1 MRSISGAA
9 VVIVAVFALEHDA
22 VAQEAWTYRARISAE
37 TEAARTNAR
46 SPVARRGVGAW
57 ETSQLFVGSVD
68 TSWDAGNRLRLSGGL
83 LGVGS
88 STAGVSVIAREAY
101 ARLSINSWIDVEAGK
116 RLVRWGVGYGFSPTG
131 VLDPPR
137 QATDPTDRLGR
148 NEGMPLA
155 RVDLFRGATSLTVAA
170 AAPRLWRGG
179 GASSMI
185 PSRLAAARMRTVLPR
200 GFEISLVVVAA
211 PGLRPSGGIS
221 TTHVVGQRLEWHGEV
236 LIHDGAATQGNGAAA
251 GGGAPGN
258 SSSNTGRQRGVS
270 AVAGF
275 QYTLPGVNV
284 VMEYHRQ
291 HAAEAD
297 DDRLFM
303 RAARAGAD
311 VTLAPELILVRG
323 LRDGSWTTVAG
334 LAWRASARIEPYAR
348 ALHLAGR
355 RASRAGLAPVSTT
368 LSVGVTAKF

>member
-1 MRSISGAA
+1 MRSISCAA
-9 VVIVAVFALEHDA
+9 FVLVTVFVFECDA

-37 TEAARTNAR
+37 TEAARANAR
-46 SPVARRGVGAW
+46 SPSARPRAW
-57 ETSQLFVGSVD
+57 ETSQLLVASVD
-68 TSWDAGNRLRLSGGL
+68 TSWDAGTRLRLSGGL

-88 STAGVSVIAREAY
+88 STAGISVIAREAY
-101 ARLSINSWIDVEAGK
+101 ARVSVNSWMDVEAGK

-137 QATDPTDRLGR
+137 LATDPTDRLGR

-155 RVDLFRGATSLTVAA
+155 RADLFRGDTSFTIAA

-179 GASSMI
+179 GSSPMI
-185 PSRLAAARMRTVLPR
+185 PSRLAAARVRTVLPL
-200 GFEISLVVVAA
+200 GFEVSLIAVAA
-211 PGLRPSGGIS
+211 PGRRPSGGAS
-221 TTHVVGQRLEWHGEV
+221 MTHVVGQRLEWHGELLV
-236 LIHDGAATQGNGAAA
+236 HDGAANPVAGFAADGAAPA
-251 GGGAPGN
+251 N
-258 SSSNTGRQRGVS
+258 SSSAERHRGVS

-275 QYTLPGVNV
+275 QYTLPGINV

-311 VTLAPELILVRG
+311 VTFAPELILIRG
-323 LRDGSWTTVAG
+323 LRDSSWTTVAG
-334 LAWRASARIEPYAR
+334 LAWRATARIELYAR
-348 ALHLAGR
+348 ALHLAGPR
-355 RASRAGLAPVSTT
+355 GSRAGLAPVSGT
-368 LSVGVTAKF
+368 LSAGATAKF